1 MVHIKTKEGAS
12 LWIALLATAIVA
24 VGMVI
29 QHIEWWITLCT
40 SVGVFVVVA
49 LAALFII
56 RKYVAYKLK
65 PIYSI
70 VLSRDVHTNEIF
82 SELKDKRVENIG
94 EELTAWADTNDR
106 EIARL
111 KEAECFRKQYL
122 GNVAHELKTPIFN
135 IQGYISTLLDGGLE
149 DELINRKYL
158 ERAEKSIDRLINIV
172 NDLDTISKLES
183 SMNKLNLERFDVVA
197 LAKEIAEQAEMEA
210 DRKEIR
216 ISVKGTDNLPS
227 PFWVLA
233 DKHYIGQV
241 FVNLIINSIR
251 YGKEGGLTRVHFR
264 DMLDKILVEVEDNGS
279 GIGKEDL
286 PRVFERFYRTD
297 KGRSREQGGT
307 GLGLA
312 IVKHIVEAHGERI
325 TVRSEP
331 GVGSTFSFTLP
342 TTGTIYSSSSL
353 SSSISAG
360 NKYSASDVSRM
371 AFKPSRSAGSYTIDY
386 AAYGTS
392 GQIAT
397 GKIVVMTNAGT
408 VAYHISANE
417 SQTMQ
422 VSDFQSVY
430 GSGLSSV
437 RFGTA
442 SDSRGALYKGS
453 STSSGKVGS
462 ESYYVST
469 GTTLLKNV
477 TFIAGSS
484 TAKYSVVIPF
494 TAYGSNGEANGNLV
508 IYVNDTHSVY
518 STGATFKSMAIADEL
533 APESG
538 ASSAYITITRVT
550 GGKLYTQYSKIN
562 SCTALA
568 AKDLGSTR
576 FTFSGSNSIDN
587 LYVLPLADSKMS
599 PARSSGRPTPSTSCT
614 ATALSTASAR
624 RTPTSSAPART

>member
-70 VLSRDVHTNEIF
+70 VLSRDV
-82 SELKDKRVENIG
+82 DKRVENIG

-251 YGKEGGLTRVHFR
+251 YGKEGGQTRIRFR
-264 DMLDKILVEVEDNGS
+264 DMLDKILIEVEDNGS
-279 GIGKEDL
+279 GIAKEDL

-325 TVRSEP
+325 TVRSEL
-331 GVGSTFSFTLP
+331 GVGSTFSFTL
-342 TTGTIYSSSSL
+342 
-353 SSSISAG
+353 
-360 NKYSASDVSRM
+360 K
-371 AFKPSRSAGSYTIDY
+371 
-386 AAYGTS
+386 
-392 GQIAT
+392 
-397 GKIVVMTNAGT
+397 
-408 VAYHISANE
+408 
-417 SQTMQ
+417 
-422 VSDFQSVY
+422 
-430 GSGLSSV
+430 
-437 RFGTA
+437 
-442 SDSRGALYKGS
+442 
-453 STSSGKVGS
+453 KV
-462 ESYYVST
+462 
-469 GTTLLKNV
+469 
-477 TFIAGSS
+477 
-484 TAKYSVVIPF
+484 
-494 TAYGSNGEANGNLV
+494 NLQEM
-508 IYVNDTHSVY
+508 
-518 STGATFKSMAIADEL
+518 K
-533 APESG
+533 
-538 ASSAYITITRVT
+538 
-550 GGKLYTQYSKIN
+550 
-562 SCTALA
+562 
-568 AKDLGSTR
+568 
-576 FTFSGSNSIDN
+576 
-587 LYVLPLADSKMS
+587 
-599 PARSSGRPTPSTSCT
+599 
-614 ATALSTASAR
+614 
-624 RTPTSSAPART
+624 

>member
-70 VLSRDVHTNEIF
+70 VLSRDVHINEIF

-183 SMNKLNLERFDVVA
+183 SMNKLDLEKFDVVA

-210 DRKEIR
+210 DRKGIK
-216 ISVKGTDNLPS
+216 ITVKGAENLPS

-241 FVNLIINSIR
+241 FVNLIINSVR
-251 YGKEGGLTRVHFR
+251 YGKEGGMTRVHFR

-331 GVGSTFSFTLP
+331 GVGSTFSFTL
-342 TTGTIYSSSSL
+342 
-353 SSSISAG
+353 
-360 NKYSASDVSRM
+360 K
-371 AFKPSRSAGSYTIDY
+371 
-386 AAYGTS
+386 
-392 GQIAT
+392 
-397 GKIVVMTNAGT
+397 
-408 VAYHISANE
+408 
-417 SQTMQ
+417 
-422 VSDFQSVY
+422 
-430 GSGLSSV
+430 
-437 RFGTA
+437 
-442 SDSRGALYKGS
+442 
-453 STSSGKVGS
+453 KV
-462 ESYYVST
+462 
-469 GTTLLKNV
+469 
-477 TFIAGSS
+477 
-484 TAKYSVVIPF
+484 
-494 TAYGSNGEANGNLV
+494 NLQEM
-508 IYVNDTHSVY
+508 
-518 STGATFKSMAIADEL
+518 K
-533 APESG
+533 
-538 ASSAYITITRVT
+538 
-550 GGKLYTQYSKIN
+550 
-562 SCTALA
+562 
-568 AKDLGSTR
+568 
-576 FTFSGSNSIDN
+576 
-587 LYVLPLADSKMS
+587 
-599 PARSSGRPTPSTSCT
+599 
-614 ATALSTASAR
+614 
-624 RTPTSSAPART
+624 

>member
-12 LWIALLATAIVA
+12 LWIALLAAVIVA
-24 VGMVI
+24 AGMTLLDVV
-29 QHIEWWITLCT
+29 WWITLCT
-40 SVGVFVVVA
+40 SVGVFVVMA

-183 SMNKLNLERFDVVA
+183 SMNKLDLEKFDVVA

-210 DRKEIR
+210 DRKGIKITVNGAE
-216 ISVKGTDNLPS
+216 NLPS

-241 FVNLIINSIR
+241 FVNLIINSVR
-251 YGKEGGLTRVHFR
+251 YGKEGGMTRVHFR

-331 GVGSTFSFTLP
+331 GVGSTFSFTL
-342 TTGTIYSSSSL
+342 
-353 SSSISAG
+353 
-360 NKYSASDVSRM
+360 K
-371 AFKPSRSAGSYTIDY
+371 
-386 AAYGTS
+386 
-392 GQIAT
+392 
-397 GKIVVMTNAGT
+397 
-408 VAYHISANE
+408 
-417 SQTMQ
+417 
-422 VSDFQSVY
+422 
-430 GSGLSSV
+430 
-437 RFGTA
+437 
-442 SDSRGALYKGS
+442 
-453 STSSGKVGS
+453 KV
-462 ESYYVST
+462 
-469 GTTLLKNV
+469 
-477 TFIAGSS
+477 
-484 TAKYSVVIPF
+484 
-494 TAYGSNGEANGNLV
+494 NLQEM
-508 IYVNDTHSVY
+508 
-518 STGATFKSMAIADEL
+518 K
-533 APESG
+533 
-538 ASSAYITITRVT
+538 
-550 GGKLYTQYSKIN
+550 
-562 SCTALA
+562 
-568 AKDLGSTR
+568 
-576 FTFSGSNSIDN
+576 
-587 LYVLPLADSKMS
+587 
-599 PARSSGRPTPSTSCT
+599 
-614 ATALSTASAR
+614 
-624 RTPTSSAPART
+624 